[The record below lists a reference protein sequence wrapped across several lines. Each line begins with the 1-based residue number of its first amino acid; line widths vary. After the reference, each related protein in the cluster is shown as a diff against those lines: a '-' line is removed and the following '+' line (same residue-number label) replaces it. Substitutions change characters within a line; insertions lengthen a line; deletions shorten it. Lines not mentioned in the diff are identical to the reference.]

1 MAFSK
6 WVCSVMCKCIEVV
19 RGDIYNQE
27 ERIGKSSS
35 TKLSLKW
42 MLFKAQIVLSREGS
56 KALVKNAG

>member
-27 ERIGKSSS
+27 RIGKSSS
-35 TKLSLKW
+35 TKRRLKW
-42 MLFKAQIVLSREGS
+42 MPFKAQIVLSREGS

>member
-35 TKLSLKW
+35 TKLRLKW
-42 MLFKAQIVLSREGS
+42 MLFKTQIV
-56 KALVKNAG
+56 

>member
-27 ERIGKSSS
+27 RIGKSSS
-35 TKLSLKW
+35 TKLRLKW
-42 MLFKAQIVLSREGS
+42 MPFKVQIVLSRERS